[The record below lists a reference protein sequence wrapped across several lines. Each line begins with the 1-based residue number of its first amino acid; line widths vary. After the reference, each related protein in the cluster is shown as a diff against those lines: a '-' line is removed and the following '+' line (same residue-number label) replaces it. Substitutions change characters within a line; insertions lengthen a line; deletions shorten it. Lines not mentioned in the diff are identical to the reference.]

1 MEMSQSHFLTTNSSK
16 KIFLV
21 SNLVISFGILLVTI
35 GGGWDVTNHLLNKPE
50 TFNSPPHAL
59 LYSGVAI
66 ALFGTIMM
74 FISWKNISTDQK
86 PKYRFPVKLGLIGIF
101 VLIIAGPIDFLWH
114 GNFGLDGLL
123 SPPHQ
128 TLLTGLFLCSVAS
141 MISILRYGTSHKRKT
156 YSTHHFL
163 VVLAIL
169 PVWMVSTGF
178 LYSFSL
184 PFSNTE
190 FFDFNPEIYFAVIF
204 ATVSMP
210 FLSSVIL
217 VLSSKLANYKFG
229 ILSITGLL
237 FLIINTATSIVPNP
251 ALIETIP
258 FYLLTIIPFVVADVI
273 LATNQGRAAIYVA
286 GAILGSTFF
295 FLYFPLITHAYN
307 EVIYSRIVSGSVT
320 SHVYFEMMPVVFPI
334 IIGPAIILGI
344 FGTIFASKV
353 MQKIHRKNVV

>member
-1 MEMSQSHFLTTNSSK
+1 METSQSHFLTRNSAK

-35 GGGWDVTNHLLNKPE
+35 GGSWDITNHLLNKPE
-50 TFNSPPHAL
+50 TFFSPPHAL

-74 FISWKNISTDQK
+74 FISWINISSEQK
-86 PKYRFPVKLGLIGIF
+86 SKYRFPVKLGLVGIF

-114 GNFGLDGLL
+114 SNFGLDGLL

-128 TLLTGLFLCSVAS
+128 TLLSGMFLCSVAS
-141 MISILRYGTSHKRKT
+141 MISILRYGTAFQRKN
-156 YSTHHFL
+156 YSIHHFL
-163 VVLAIL
+163 PVLAIL
-169 PVWMVSTGF
+169 PVWMVSLGF

-184 PFSNTE
+184 PFSETE

-217 VLSSKLANYKFG
+217 VLCSKLTNYKFG

-237 FLIINTATSIVPNP
+237 LLIINTSTSIVPNP

-273 LATNQGRAAIYVA
+273 LATNQGRAAIYSA
-286 GAILGSTFF
+286 GTILGSTFY
-295 FLYFPLITHAYN
+295 FLYFPLITHVYN

-320 SHVYFEMMPVVFPI
+320 SHVYFEMMPEVFPI
-334 IIGPAIILGI
+334 IFGPAIILGI
-344 FGTIFASKV
+344 FGTIFASKI
-353 MQKIHRKNVV
+353 MEMIHRKK

>member
-1 MEMSQSHFLTTNSSK
+1 MEISKSRFLTSNSLK
-16 KIFLV
+16 QIFLV
-21 SNLVISFGILLVTI
+21 SNLVISFGILLVTV
-35 GGGWDVTNHLLNKPE
+35 GGGWDITNHLLNKPE
-50 TFNSPPHAL
+50 TFFSPPHAL

-74 FISWKNISTDQK
+74 FLSWNNISTDQK
-86 PKYRFPVKLGLIGIF
+86 SKYRFPVKLGLIGIF

-114 GNFGLDGLL
+114 SNFGLDGLL

-128 TLLTGLFLCSVAS
+128 TLLSGMFLCSIAS
-141 MISILRYGTSHKRKT
+141 MVSILRSGKSYQRTT
-156 YSTHHFL
+156 YSIHHFL

-169 PVWMVSTGF
+169 PVWMVSSGF
-178 LYSFSL
+178 VYSFSL

-190 FFDFNPEIYFAVIF
+190 FFNFNPEIYFAVIF

-210 FLSSVIL
+210 FLNSVIL

-229 ILSITGLL
+229 ILSITGILL
-237 FLIINTATSIVPNP
+237 LTINMANSILPNVSLID
-251 ALIETIP
+251 TIP

-273 LATNQGRAAIYVA
+273 LSTYQKRSAIYAA
-286 GAILGSTFF
+286 GAILGSTFY

-334 IIGPAIILGI
+334 IIGPAIIFGI

-353 MQKIHRKNVV
+353 LQKIHRINAD

>member
-1 MEMSQSHFLTTNSSK
+1 MEITKSHFLTKNSSK

-21 SNLVISFGILLVTI
+21 SNLVISFGILLVTV
-35 GGGWDVTNHLLNKPE
+35 GGGWDITNHLLNKPE
-50 TFNSPPHAL
+50 SFFSPPHAL

-66 ALFGTIMM
+66 ALFATIMM
-74 FISWKNISTDQK
+74 FISWNNISSDQK
-86 PKYRFPVKLGLIGIF
+86 SKYRFPVKLGLIGIF
-101 VLIIAGPIDFLWH
+101 VLIIAGPIDFVWH
-114 GNFGLDGLL
+114 SNFGLDGLL

-128 TLLTGLFLCSVAS
+128 TLLSGMFLCSVAS
-141 MISILRYGTSHKRKT
+141 MISILRYGTSYKRKT
-156 YSTHHFL
+156 YSIHHFL

-169 PVWMVSTGF
+169 PIWMVSSGF

-190 FFDFNPEIYFAVIF
+190 FFNFNPEIYFAVIF

-210 FLSSVIL
+210 FLISVVL
-217 VLSSKLANYKFG
+217 VLSSKLVNYKFG
-229 ILSITGLL
+229 ILSITGIMLL
-237 FLIINTATSIVPNP
+237 VINTTTSIIPNP
-251 ALIETIP
+251 ALIDTIP

-273 LATNQGRAAIYVA
+273 LATNQGRAAIYAA
-286 GAILGSTFF
+286 GAILGSTFYF
-295 FLYFPLITHAYN
+295 FYFPLIAHTYN

-320 SHVYFEMMPVVFPI
+320 SHVYFEMMPVAFPI

-353 MQKIHRKNVV
+353 MLKIHRNNVD

>member
-1 MEMSQSHFLTTNSSK
+1 MEISQSRFLSKNSAK
-16 KIFLV
+16 RIFLL
-21 SNLVISFGILLVTI
+21 SNLVISFGILLVTV
-35 GGGWDVTNHLLNKPE
+35 GGGWDITNHLLNKPE
-50 TFNSPPHAL
+50 SFFSLPHAL

-66 ALFGTIMM
+66 ALFATIMM
-74 FISWKNISTDQK
+74 FISWNNISSDQK
-86 PKYRFPVKLGLIGIF
+86 SKYRFPIKLGLIGIF
-101 VLIIAGPIDFLWH
+101 VLIIAGPIDFVWH
-114 GNFGLDGLL
+114 SNFGLDGLL

-128 TLLTGLFLCSVAS
+128 TLLSGMFLCSVAS
-141 MISILRYGTSHKRKT
+141 MISILRYGASHKRKT
-156 YSTHHFL
+156 YSIHLFL

-210 FLSSVIL
+210 FLTSVIL
-217 VLSSKLANYKFG
+217 VLSSKLSNYKFG
-229 ILSITGLL
+229 ILSITGILL
-237 FLIINTATSIVPNP
+237 LIINTANSIVPNP
-251 ALIETIP
+251 ALIDTIP

-273 LATNQGRAAIYVA
+273 LASSQRRTAIYGA
-286 GAILGSTFF
+286 GAILGSTFY

-320 SHVYFEMMPVVFPI
+320 SQVYFEIMPVVFPI
-334 IIGPAIILGI
+334 VIAPAIILGI

-353 MQKIHRKNVV
+353 LQKIHPKNED